1 MHSIKHTHFSSDFLK
16 FITMIVDDV
25 PFAYARYADG
35 EISLMKG
42 RTVDRFSQAYVMDNW
57 SYDSS
62 PTILGDMLRESMT
75 HNESNYYYAISAK
88 SDSIE
93 DNSYL
98 RKRLRA
104 KESNITFANLWINAN
119 YQSMLYFYTDILPEL
134 NRDIYL
140 VCNETA
146 FDSQG
151 NYCGNKLPFEVKEYF
166 PFPSRCVEYFELYGL
181 EYIRSMEQYIRDMED
196 APLSTFLFAAG
207 PVSEVL
213 IDKLYR
219 VNPNHQYI
227 DIGSSLDEYTRKKRT
242 RPYMDP
248 NSQYAKEISEGL

>member
-1 MHSIKHTHFSSDFLK
+1 MSKFTTDFEK
-16 FITMIVDDV
+16 FTTMVVDGV

-35 EISLMKG
+35 EVSLMKC
-42 RTVDRFSQAYVMDNW
+42 RAVDQFSQANVVDNW
-57 SYDSS
+57 SYDCS
-62 PTILGDMLRESMT
+62 PTVLGDLLRESMT
-75 HNESNYYYAISAK
+75 HNEIDYYYAISAK
-88 SDSIE
+88 SDSVE

-98 RKRLRA
+98 KMRLRA

-119 YQSMLYFYTDILPEL
+119 YQSMLRFYKETLPKL

-140 VCNETA
+140 ICNESA
-146 FDSQG
+146 FDNLG
-151 NYCGNKLPFEVKEYF
+151 NYCGNELPFKVKEYF
-166 PFPSRCVEYFELYGL
+166 PFPSRCVEYFEYYGT
-181 EYIRSMEQYIRDMED
+181 EYVRSMQQYIRDLED

-219 VNPNHQYI
+219 TNPNHQYI
-227 DIGSSLDEYTRKKRT
+227 DIGSSLDEYTRRKKT